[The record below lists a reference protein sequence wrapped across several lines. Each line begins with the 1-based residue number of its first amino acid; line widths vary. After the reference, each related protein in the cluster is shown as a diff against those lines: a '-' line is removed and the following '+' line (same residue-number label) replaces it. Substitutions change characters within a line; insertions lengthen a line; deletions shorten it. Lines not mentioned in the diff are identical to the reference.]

1 MDLGAAIF
9 MGLSWLGVLALSSYC
24 FWKVFTTG
32 GDEPKKG
39 DG

>member
-9 MGLSWLGVLALSSYC
+9 MGLSWLGVFGLSGYC
-24 FWKVFTTG
+24 FWRVFTTRDDASG
-32 GDEPKKG
+32 EG